1 MIKNLAR
8 ATAWL
13 LVIFVVY
20 STLSPIG
27 LRPETGQPAYVE
39 RFAAF
44 LALGTAFGVGYPKR
58 RIWIAFAL
66 VLGAMVLEASQNLV
80 PTRHGRLLDGME
92 KGFGGLAGLALAALI
107 GRLAGKVGGRRIQVS
122 KPERLS

>member
-1 MIKNLAR
+1 MIKTLAR
-8 ATAWL
+8 PAAWL
-13 LVIFVVY
+13 LVVFIVY

-27 LRPETGQPAYVE
+27 LRPETGEPAYAE

-44 LALGTAFGVGYPKR
+44 FALGAAFGVGYPKR

-66 VLGAMVLEASQNLV
+66 VFGALVLEASQNLT
-80 PTRHGRLLDGME
+80 PTRHGRLLDGLE
-92 KGFGGLAGLALAALI
+92 KSFGGLVGLAVAAMIGKLAASR
-107 GRLAGKVGGRRIQVS
+107 GARRIQVS